1 MLKMSV
7 LTLKEYSLVD
17 GVLQSDAKCIGVGW
31 NSESSTRCGNEKGA
45 TKCSPL

>member
-17 GVLQSDAKCIGVGW
+17 GVWKSNAKRIGVGW
-31 NSESSTRCGNEKGA
+31 HSESSTRC
-45 TKCSPL
+45 